1 MGKKALLARHFI
13 ALKVNLNLQYF
24 YLIELSIVTTH
35 NIDAILEKEQGLQ
48 DPTRRRQRER
58 LKNNRLYLQ
67 NNDFARAS
75 HFFVHVLAV
84 FARLRRENAE
94 IRVLWRT

>member
-1 MGKKALLARHFI
+1 MEKEALLARHFI

-58 LKNNRLYLQ
+58 LKNNKLYLQ
-67 NNDFARAS
+67 NNNFARAS
-75 HFFVHVLAV
+75 HFSVHVLAV
-84 FARLRRENAE
+84 FARLRRENA
-94 IRVLWRT
+94 